1 MASIVYGGCII
12 NMEGAIITIETQIH
26 NRVNKFIVVGLGDT
40 AVLEARERVRF
51 GLINSQYRFPKRGI
65 SINLA
70 PAQVRKSGC
79 HLDLAIAVGIL
90 QATEQIRLN
99 PDHKTIFIGELG
111 LEGQIRPVHG
121 VLALLQQAINQGF
134 THAYIPASNQLEASL
149 VAGKITILPLEI
161 LAGIGQEITPLS
173 PYQFINHKIT
183 YPDDFREIV
192 GNIHAKRALLICA
205 AGGHNIL
212 LQGPPGT
219 GKSLLAKAMSSIL
232 PPLTYEE
239 LITITSIRSLSGEH
253 IRIIDHQ
260 RPFRSPHHSS
270 SANAIIGGGAI
281 PTPGEITLAHRG
293 VLFLDE
299 FSEFRKDVLES
310 LREPLE
316 ERVITISRAQ
326 AKARF
331 PADFQLVAAMNPCP
345 CGYSGDK
352 EITCRC
358 NMLIK
363 SKYLSKL
370 SGPILDRIDLFSY
383 VPRLPPQQLWQ
394 TSRDES
400 SSVLQACVVKAHQ
413 KQLSR
418 QGKQNSALRLTLR
431 NANEQL
437 LVNTDAQ
444 NTLQNM
450 KQVLQLSPRAWV
462 RLLKVSRTIADLH
475 DSTEVNAD
483 HCKEALNYRHTQI

>member
-12 NMEGAIITIETQIH
+12 NMDGAVITIETQIH

-51 GLINSQYRFPKRGI
+51 GIINSHYRFPKRGI

-70 PAQVRKSGC
+70 PAQVRKTGC

-90 QATEQIRLN
+90 QATAQIRIN

-111 LEGQIRPVHG
+111 LEGQIRSVHG
-121 VLALLQQAINQGF
+121 VLALLQIAINQGF
-134 THAYIPASNQLEASL
+134 THAYIPADNQLEASL
-149 VAGKITILPLEI
+149 VADKIIVFPLQTLAEI
-161 LAGIGQEITPLS
+161 EKVMVPVTL
-173 PYQFINHKIT
+173 YQFANRDIT
-183 YPDDFREIV
+183 YTDDFQEIV

-219 GKSLLAKAMSSIL
+219 GKSLLAKAMASIL
-232 PPLTYEE
+232 PPLTFAE
-239 LITITSIRSLSGEH
+239 LITITTIRSLSGEP
-253 IRIIDHQ
+253 IRTVEHQ

-316 ERVITISRAQ
+316 EKVITISRAQ

-345 CGYSGDK
+345 CGYSGDR
-352 EITCRC
+352 EINCHC
-358 NMLIK
+358 NVVTK
-363 SKYLSKL
+363 TKYLSKL

-383 VPRLPPQQLWQ
+383 VPRLPPQLLWQ
-394 TSRDES
+394 TTGAES
-400 SSVLQACVVKAHQ
+400 SSVLQERVVKAHQ
-413 KQLSR
+413 KQLDR
-418 QGKQNSALRLTLR
+418 QGKQNSALQLTLR
-431 NANEQL
+431 NACEQL
-437 LVNTDAQ
+437 LISAEAQ
-444 NTLQNM
+444 NVLQNM
-450 KQVLQLSPRAWV
+450 KHVLQLSPRAWV
-462 RLLKVSRTIADLH
+462 RLLKVSRTIADLN
-475 DSTEVNAD
+475 TNIEVNVD
-483 HCKEALNYRHTQI
+483 HCKEALNYRQHQI